1 MNRIELP
8 LFLRQFTCKKT
19 VEKIKLADIPYTNN
33 SFLSRGIIKSPLYP
47 NPKSIQNRSAHA
59 ERNEQSLVVK
69 VNLDSSPDPSQDPK
83 QPESPGR
90 TVPDEP
96 ISEPSE
102 TNEKSNSEQ
111 GLVFCLLFH
120 EHVLRFSKIL
130 EKIYV

>member
-1 MNRIELP
+1 M
-8 LFLRQFTCKKT
+8 FLRQFTCKKT

-69 VNLDSSPDPSQDPK
+69 VNLDSSPDPPK

-111 GLVFCLLFH
+111 GLVFCLLFN

-130 EKIYV
+130 EKFNV